1 MLSFRLAKSTVRS
14 VLLQPLHRNKLFS
27 TMPKTIGTHSGAF
40 HCDEALACSMLRRLD
55 DYKDSKIVR
64 SRDPT
69 TLDSCDIVVDVGGVY
84 DHESRRYDHHQ
95 RGFDEQFSSDF
106 KTKLSSA
113 GLIYKHYGK
122 QVIRAILKDEQI
134 GESEVDILF
143 KNLYESFVEGIDGVD
158 NGVSRYPEDVQPAYK
173 ESTSLSARVGRLN
186 PWWNEPEGDMD
197 ARFAKAMEM
206 TGEEFHERVRYFALA
221 WLPGRK
227 IVEQGFKSRFDIDP
241 SGQIVL
247 FEQICPWKDH
257 IDIIEG
263 EMLQKDPEA
272 AKILYVLYPDTSS
285 AWRVQA
291 VPERPGSFK
300 SRRPLPEAWRGLR
313 DEALS
318 ERSGVDGCIFIHQSG
333 FIGGNKTR
341 DGALELARKS
351 LTMD

>member
-1 MLSFRLAKSTVRS
+1 
-14 VLLQPLHRNKLFS
+14 
-27 TMPKTIGTHSGAF
+27 MPKTIGTHSGTF
-40 HCDEALACSMLRRLD
+40 HCDEALACYMLRRLD
-55 DYKDSKIVR
+55 DYKESKVVR
-64 SRDPT
+64 SRDPA
-69 TLDSCDIVVDVGGVY
+69 TLDLCDIVVDVGGVY
-84 DHESRRYDHHQ
+84 DHESKRYDHHQ
-95 RGFDEQFSSDF
+95 RGFDEQFSADF

-122 QVIRAILKDEQI
+122 DVIRAILKDEQI
-134 GESEVDILF
+134 SEDEVDILF
-143 KNLYESFVEGIDGVD
+143 KKLYESFVEGIDGVD

-206 TGEEFHERVRYFALA
+206 TGEEFRERVRYFALA

-227 IVEQGFKSRFDIDP
+227 IVEQGFESRFDIDP

-247 FEQICPWKDH
+247 FEQFCPWKDH
-257 IDIIEG
+257 IDTIE
-263 EMLQKDPEA
+263 EEVMQKNPEA
-272 AKILYVLYPDTSS
+272 AKLLYVLYPDTSN

-300 SRRPLPEAWRGLR
+300 SRHPLPEAWRGLR

-318 ERSGVDGCIFIHQSG
+318 ERSGVEGCIFIHQSG